1 MSAARDRSSA
11 GPLAVA
17 FGALIA
23 YASLYPFTGWRWPP
37 GLDVASLLALPWP
50 PWRSPFDIVANI
62 AGYLPLGLLVYGACV
77 RNGLPAGRGAA
88 TAAVAA
94 AVLSYLL
101 EVVQTLLPARVP
113 SRLDWVL
120 NLTGACLGAALGVL
134 LHRLGWLERWQVLR
148 DRWFARRAGGALV
161 LLLLWPVG
169 LLFPAPVPLGVG
181 QVGQRLKDMAVS
193 ALEGTPWSDAVA
205 EWALPPVEK
214 AALSPPA
221 ELVAIALG
229 LLAPCLVAFTAAR
242 PGWRR
247 VLLAVG
253 AGARGVVAMT
263 LSTALNFAPEH
274 ALAWLTP
281 VTLPALGVGILL
293 AALCAPI
300 GRRTAAG
307 LGLVVLTALIAVVAQ
322 APSDPYYADSLQA
335 WEQGRFIRF
344 HGLVQWLGWLWPFA
358 TLGYVVVLL
367 SSRAKVPAARVQ
379 T

>member
-1 MSAARDRSSA
+1 MSAPRHRSSA
-11 GPLAVA
+11 GPLAAA
-17 FGALIA
+17 FAALVV
-23 YASLYPFTGWRWPP
+23 YATLYPFTGWRWPP
-37 GLDVASLLALPWP
+37 GLDVASLLSLPWP
-50 PWRSPFDIVANI
+50 PFRNRFDIVANV

-77 RNGLPAGRGAA
+77 RNGLGASRGFASAAIGAA
-88 TAAVAA
+88 A
-94 AVLSYLL
+94 LSYGL

-120 NLTGACLGAALGVL
+120 NVAGACVGAALGAL
-134 LHRLGWLERWQVLR
+134 LHRLGWLDRWQVVR
-148 DRWFARRAGGALV
+148 DRWFARRSAGALA

-181 QVGQRLKDMAVS
+181 QVGQRLQDMAADV
-193 ALEGTPWSDAVA
+193 LEGTPWADAAA
-205 EWALPPVEK
+205 EWALQPVHK
-214 AALSPPA
+214 AALSPPS

-253 AGARGVVAMT
+253 AGALGFVAMT

-274 ALAWLTP
+274 SLAWLTP
-281 VTLPALGVGILL
+281 VTLPALGLGVLL
-293 AALCAPI
+293 AGLCAPI

-307 LGLVVLTALIAVVAQ
+307 LGLVVLTALIALVAQ

-344 HGLVQWLGWLWPFA
+344 HGVARWIGWLWPYLA
-358 TLGYVVVLL
+358 MVWLL
-367 SSRAKVPAARVQ
+367 LNIGGRHRGEP
-379 T
+379 

>member
-1 MSAARDRSSA
+1 MSAAAHRSSA
-11 GPLAVA
+11 GPLAAA
-17 FGALIA
+17 FAALVV
-23 YASLYPFTGWRWPP
+23 YATLYPFTGWRWPP
-37 GLDVASLLALPWP
+37 GLDVASLLTLPWP
-50 PWRSPFDIVANI
+50 PFRNRFDIVANV

-77 RNGLPAGRGAA
+77 RNGLGAARGFA
-88 TAAVAA
+88 TAAIGAA
-94 AVLSYLL
+94 ALSYVL
-101 EVVQTLLPARVP
+101 EVVQTLLPVRVP

-120 NLTGACLGAALGVL
+120 NFAGACLGAALGAL
-134 LHRLGWLERWQVLR
+134 LHWLGWLDRWQVVR
-148 DRWFARRAGGALV
+148 DRWFARRSAGALALV
-161 LLLLWPVG
+161 
-169 LLFPAPVPLGVG
+169 
-181 QVGQRLKDMAVS
+181 
-193 ALEGTPWSDAVA
+193 LEGTPWADAAA
-205 EWALPPVEK
+205 EWALQPVHK
-214 AALSPPA
+214 AALSPPS

-253 AGARGVVAMT
+253 AGALGFVAMT

-281 VTLPALGVGILL
+281 VTLPALGLGVLL

-307 LGLVVLTALIAVVAQ
+307 LGLVVLTALIALVAQ

-344 HGLVQWLGWLWPFA
+344 HGVARWVGWLWPYLA
-358 TLGYVVVLL
+358 MVWLL
-367 SSRAKVPAARVQ
+367 LNIGGRHRGEP
-379 T
+379 

>member
-1 MSAARDRSSA
+1 
-11 GPLAVA
+11 LA
-17 FGALIA
+17 FSALIV

-37 GLDVASLLALPWP
+37 GLDAASLLALPWP
-50 PWRSPFDIVANI
+50 PWRNQFDITANVL
-62 AGYLPLGLLVYGACV
+62 GYLPLGLLVYGACV
-77 RNGLPAGRGAA
+77 RNGVAAGRGF
-88 TAAVAA
+88 AVAVVCA
-94 AVLSYLL
+94 AVLSYAM

-120 NLTGACLGAALGVL
+120 NIAGALSGAALAAL
-134 LHRLGWLERWQVLR
+134 LHHLGGLDRWQAVR
-148 DRWFARRAGGALV
+148 DRWFVRGSGGALV

-181 QVGQRLKDMAVS
+181 QVGQRLKEWAVF
-193 ALEGTPWSDAVA
+193 ALEGTPWSEATAD
-205 EWALPPVEK
+205 WAFPPVSK

-229 LLAPCLVAFTAAR
+229 LLAPCLVAFTASR

-247 VLLAVG
+247 VLMAGGAAALAF
-253 AGARGVVAMT
+253 AAMT

-281 VTLPALGVGILL
+281 VTLPALGLGFVF

-307 LGLVVLTALIAVVAQ
+307 LGLVVLTALVALVSQ
-322 APSDPYYADSLQA
+322 APADPYYADSLQA

-344 HGLVQWLGWLWPFA
+344 HGLARWIGWLWPYLA
-358 TLGYVVVLL
+358 MVWLL
-367 SSRAKVPAARVQ
+367 LNFGGRRRGEP
-379 T
+379 